1 MSEKESKNLLRQ
13 KKEIEQN
20 IQIANEA
27 AQAKAKPSGKG
38 SIP

>member
-1 MSEKESKNLLRQ
+1 VSEKERKNLLHQ
-13 KKEIEQN
+13 KKEIEEK